1 MNFFFFFFIEDFF
14 ILGEK
19 IKKSETDLR
28 DDFLRD
34 KYCAAFKQNQLVKT
48 ALKLKS
54 FVGPALIC
62 FICAANIC
70 PQNSIKISLY

>member
-1 MNFFFFFFIEDFF
+1 MNFFFIEDF
-14 ILGEK
+14 ILGKK
-19 IKKSETDLR
+19 IKKSETG

-54 FVGPALIC
+54 LSGPALIC

-70 PQNSIKISLY
+70 TQNSIKISLY